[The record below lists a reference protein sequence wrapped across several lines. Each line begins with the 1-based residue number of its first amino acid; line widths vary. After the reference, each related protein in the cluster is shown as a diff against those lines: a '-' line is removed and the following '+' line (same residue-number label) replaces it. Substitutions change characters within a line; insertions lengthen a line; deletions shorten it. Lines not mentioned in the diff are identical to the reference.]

1 MTNNNKSI
9 LLFLLF
15 VLSTTLNLY
24 PSSYFD
30 VDYEISDSLVIES
43 ILFENIDETILNKY
57 VFNTQ
62 SDSIYI
68 NSIRYSLGD
77 SLNINFSKSNS
88 VKIFYRALN
97 IVRFK
102 QLKSLEKKY
111 KYDNPQILKNKLKLS
126 RLVTNISL
134 LITVPIMLY
143 HPQEQACYNWIAA
156 ILLIF
161 EVVLV
166 GVLSL

>member
-68 NSIRYSLGD
+68 NSIRYSLGE
-77 SLNINFSKSNS
+77 FSKYKLFKSNS

-102 QLKSLEKKY
+102 QLKSLEKSISMI
-111 KYDNPQILKNKLKLS
+111 ILK
-126 RLVTNISL
+126 
-134 LITVPIMLY
+134 Y
-143 HPQEQACYNWIAA
+143 
-156 ILLIF
+156 
-161 EVVLV
+161 
-166 GVLSL
+166 